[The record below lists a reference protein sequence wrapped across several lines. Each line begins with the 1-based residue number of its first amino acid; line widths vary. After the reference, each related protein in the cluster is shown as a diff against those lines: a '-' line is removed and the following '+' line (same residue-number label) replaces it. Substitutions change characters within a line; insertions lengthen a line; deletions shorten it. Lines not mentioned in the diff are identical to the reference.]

1 MTEILNH
8 DELGE
13 IQVDY
18 HRAKHEDQEPYGDGS
33 AARYTFFTD
42 ITCVTLEDGTF
53 LEDGEIPVDL
63 HSWIWGQL

>member
-8 DELGE
+8 VELGE

-18 HRAKHEDQEPYGDGS
+18 HVSKYTDKEPYGDGY
-33 AARYTFFTD
+33 ADRPTFTPEV
-42 ITCVTLEDGTF
+42 ICVTMEDGTF
-53 LEDGEIPVDL
+53 LEEGEIPVDL